1 MNLFQKAYC
10 RVYQKAM
17 WAAIPILPYRM
28 ASVRTSV
35 YAIPLVM
42 RHHRK
47 KRALI
52 VTDPGIIKA
61 GLLTRLTEAL
71 DEYNIPYSV
80 YGDVVPNPTIDN
92 VEEARKV
99 YIADGCDTLIGLGG
113 GSAIDCAKV
122 VGARIAQPFMS
133 VSMMGGILKVWCRI
147 PTFFAVPTTAGT
159 GSETTLAAV
168 ILDAKKHHKYP
179 INSFPLIP
187 RYAIL
192 DGKLT
197 TSLPKHI
204 TSTTGMDAL
213 THAVEAYIGGST
225 TRLTRHLSVEAVQL
239 IHENLYTAYLD
250 GENLKARRMMLLAA
264 YSAGASFT
272 RSYVGYVHAV
282 AHSLGG
288 KYGTP
293 HGLANAVLLPIVL
306 RLYGEAAEKKLARL
320 AREARVITKE
330 SHPSLNMANDHE
342 VATAFIDWIQQ
353 MNDKMDIPRKFDFIR
368 EEDIEEMV
376 AHAADEGNPLYPVP
390 VLMNKEELKQIYH
403 LVKA

>member
-1 MNLFQKAYC
+1 MNLLNKIYC
-10 RVYQKAM
+10 RAYQKCF
-17 WAAIPILPYRM
+17 WAAIPLMPYRM

-35 YAIPLVM
+35 YAIPLIM
-42 RHHRK
+42 RHHRM

-52 VTDPGIIKA
+52 VTDQGIVKA
-61 GLLTRLTEAL
+61 GLLKRLTEAL
-71 DEYNIPYSV
+71 EEYEIPYSI
-80 YGDVVPNPTIDN
+80 YDQVVPNPTIDN
-92 VEEARKV
+92 VEAARKV
-99 YIADGCDTLIGLGG
+99 YLEEKCDALIGIGG

-133 VSMMGGILKVWCRI
+133 VSAMGGILKVWRRI
-147 PTFFAVPTTAGT
+147 PTLFAVPTTAGT

-168 ILDAKKHHKYP
+168 ILDNKKHHKYP

-197 TSLPKHI
+197 TTLPKQI

-225 TRLTRHLSVEAVQL
+225 TRLTRKLSVEAVEL
-239 IHENLYTAYLD
+239 IAKNLYTAYTD

-264 YSAGASFT
+264 YSAGAAFT

-306 RLYGEAAEKKLARL
+306 RIYGEAAEKKLAQL
-320 AREARVITKE
+320 AREANVFE
-330 SHPSLNMANDHE
+330 SESIKALSDHE
-342 VATAFIDWIQQ
+342 LSTRFIDWIQD
-353 MNDKMDIPRKFDFIR
+353 MNDKMGIPRKFDFIK
-368 EEDIEEMV
+368 EEDIDEMV
-376 AHAADEGNPLYPVP
+376 EHAAAEGNPLYPVP
-390 VLMNKEELKQIYH
+390 VLMNKEELKKIYRE
-403 LVKA
+403 VRN

>member
-1 MNLFQKAYC
+1 
-10 RVYQKAM
+10 M

-42 RHHRK
+42 RHHRN

-52 VTDPGIIKA
+52 VTDPGIVKA
-61 GLLTRLTEAL
+61 GLLTRLVEAL
-71 DEYNIPYSV
+71 DEYEIPYSI
-80 YGDVVPNPTIDN
+80 YDKVVPNPTIDN
-92 VEEARKV
+92 VEEARAI
-99 YIADGCDTLIGLGG
+99 YLQDGCDVLIGLGG

-133 VSMMGGILKVWCRI
+133 VSMMGGILKVWRRT
-147 PTFFAVPTTAGT
+147 PTLFAVPTTAGT

-197 TSLPKHI
+197 TSLPPHI

-225 TRLTRHLSVEAVQL
+225 TSLTRHLSIEAVEL
-239 IHENLYTAYLD
+239 ISKHLYTAYSEP
-250 GENLKARRMMLLAA
+250 ENLRARRMMLLAA

-306 RLYGEAAEKKLARL
+306 RLYGAAAEKKLARL
-320 AREARVITKE
+320 ARAAHVI
-330 SHPSLNMANDHE
+330 NMEGTDHE
-342 VATAFIDWIQQ
+342 VATAFIDWIQA
-353 MNDKMDIPRKFDFIR
+353 MNDRMGIPRKFDFIR
-368 EEDIEEMV
+368 EEDIDEMV
-376 AHAADEGNPLYPVP
+376 AHAAAEGNPLYPVP
-390 VLMNKEELKQIYH
+390 VLMDKHELKQIYH
-403 LVKA
+403 LVMQK

>member
-1 MNLFQKAYC
+1 MNLLHKLYC
-10 RVYQKAM
+10 RVYQKCF
-17 WAAIPILPYRM
+17 WAAIPLMPYRM

-42 RHHRK
+42 RHHRLK
-47 KRALI
+47 HALI
-52 VTDPGIIKA
+52 VTDQGIVKA
-61 GLLTRLTEAL
+61 GLLKRLTEAL
-71 DEYNIPYSV
+71 DEYEVRYSI
-80 YGDVVPNPTIDN
+80 YDEVVPNPTIDN
-92 VEEARKV
+92 VEAARKV
-99 YIADGCDTLIGLGG
+99 YLENGCDALIGIGG

-133 VSMMGGILKVWCRI
+133 VSAMEGILKVWRKT
-147 PTFFAVPTTAGT
+147 PTLFAVPTTAGT

-168 ILDAKKHHKYP
+168 ILDDKKHHKYP

-197 TSLPKHI
+197 TTLPKHI

-213 THAVEAYIGGST
+213 THAVEAFIGGST
-225 TRLTRHLSVEAVQL
+225 TRLTRRLSIEAVEL
-239 IHENLYTAYLD
+239 IAKNLYTAYTD

-264 YSAGASFT
+264 YSAGGAFT

-306 RLYGEAAEKKLARL
+306 RMYGEAAEKRLAMLAR
-320 AREARVITKE
+320 AAHVIDKE
-330 SHPSLNMANDHE
+330 GTDHE
-342 VATAFIDWIQQ
+342 IATAFIDWIQE
-353 MNDKMDIPRKFDFIR
+353 MNDKMGIPRGFDFIKD
-368 EEDIEEMV
+368 EDIDEMV
-376 AHAADEGNPLYPVP
+376 AHAAAEGNPLYPVP
-390 VLMNKEELKQIYH
+390 VLMNKEELKAIYH
-403 LVKA
+403 AAQL

>member
-1 MNLFQKAYC
+1 MNIFLKAYC
-10 RVYQKAM
+10 RVYQKVM

-42 RHHRK
+42 RHHRN

-52 VTDPGIIKA
+52 VTDPGIVKV
-61 GLLTRLTEAL
+61 GLLTRLIEAL
-71 DEYNIPYSV
+71 DEYEIPYSI
-80 YGDVVPNPTIDN
+80 YDRVVPNPTIDN
-92 VEEARKV
+92 VEEARAM
-99 YIADGCDTLIGLGG
+99 YIADGCDVLIGLGG

-133 VSMMGGILKVWCRI
+133 VSAMGGILRVWRRT
-147 PTFFAVPTTAGT
+147 PTLFAVPTTAGT

-197 TSLPKHI
+197 TSLPPHI

-225 TRLTRHLSVEAVQL
+225 TRLTRHLSIETVEL
-239 IHENLYTAYLD
+239 IAKYLYTAYSEPD
-250 GENLKARRMMLLAA
+250 NLRARRMMLLAA

-306 RLYGEAAEKKLARL
+306 RLYGKAAEPKLADL
-320 AREARVITKE
+320 ARKAGVFGAEAVAGK
-330 SHPSLNMANDHE
+330 SDHE
-342 VATAFIDWIQQ
+342 VATMFIDWIQE
-353 MNDKMDIPRKFDFIR
+353 MNDRMGIPRKFDFIR
-368 EEDIEEMV
+368 EEDIDEMV
-376 AHAADEGNPLYPVP
+376 AHAAAEGNPLYPVP
-390 VLMNKEELKQIYH
+390 VLMDRHELKQIYH
-403 LVKA
+403 LVMQK

>member
-1 MNLFQKAYC
+1 MNILHRAYC
-10 RVYQKAM
+10 RVYQHCFWAM
-17 WAAIPILPYRM
+17 IPLMPYRM

-42 RHHRK
+42 RHHRMH
-47 KRALI
+47 RALI
-52 VTDPGIIKA
+52 VTDQGIVKA
-61 GLLTRLTEAL
+61 GLLSRLTEAL
-71 DEYNIPYSV
+71 DEYDIQYSI
-80 YGDVVPNPTIDN
+80 YDAVVPNPTIDN
-92 VEEARKV
+92 VEQAREV
-99 YIADGCDTLIGLGG
+99 YLRDHCDALIGLGG
-113 GSAIDCAKV
+113 GSSIDCAKV

-133 VSMMGGILKVWCRI
+133 VGHMGGILKVWRRI
-147 PTFFAVPTTAGT
+147 PTLFAVPTTAGT

-192 DGKLT
+192 DGKMT
-197 TSLPKHI
+197 TSLPPHI

-225 TRLTRHLSVEAVQL
+225 THLTRHLSIEAVEL
-239 IHENLYTAYLD
+239 IHENLLTAYHD

-264 YSAGASFT
+264 YSAGGAFT

-306 RLYGEAAEKKLARL
+306 RLYGAPAEKRLARL
-320 AREARVITKE
+320 ARAAHVIE
-330 SHPSLNMANDHE
+330 SGLSDHDT
-342 VATAFIDWIQQ
+342 ATRFIDWIQQ
-353 MNDKMDIPRKFDFIR
+353 MNDEMGIPRYLDCIR
-368 EEDIEEMV
+368 REDVDEMV
-376 AHAADEGNPLYPVP
+376 AHAAAEGNPLYPVP
-390 VLMNKEELKQIYH
+390 VLMNKEELKQIYY
-403 LVKA
+403 LAMPPEK

>member
-1 MNLFQKAYC
+1 MNIIQKAYC
-10 RVYQKAM
+10 RVYQRCM
-17 WAAIPILPYRM
+17 WAAIPLLPYRM

-35 YAIPLVM
+35 YAIPLIM
-42 RHHRK
+42 RHHRWH
-47 KRALI
+47 RALI
-52 VTDPGIIKA
+52 VTDQGIVNA

-71 DEYNIPYSV
+71 DEYSIPYSI
-80 YGDVVPNPTIDN
+80 YDKVVPNPTISN
-92 VEEARKV
+92 VEEARQI
-99 YIADGCDTLIGLGG
+99 YLQDHCDTLIGLGG
-113 GSAIDCAKV
+113 GSSIDCAKV
-122 VGARIAQPFMS
+122 VGARIAQPFMPIS
-133 VSMMGGILKVWCRI
+133 AMGGILKVWLHT
-147 PTFFAVPTTAGT
+147 PTLFAVPTTAGT

-168 ILDAKKHHKYP
+168 ILDEVKHHKYP

-192 DGKLT
+192 DGKMT

-225 TRLTRHLSVEAVQL
+225 TRLTRSLSIEAVQL
-239 IHENLYTAYLD
+239 IHENLFAAYEN

-306 RLYGEAAEKKLARL
+306 RLYGAAAEKRLARL
-320 AREARVITKE
+320 AREAKVITQD
-330 SHPSLNMANDHE
+330 SFTGDYTSDHA

-353 MNDKMDIPRKFDFIR
+353 MNDKMGIPRSFDFIR
-368 EEDIEEMV
+368 EEDIDEMV
-376 AHAADEGNPLYPVP
+376 AHAAAEGNPLYPVP
-390 VLMNKEELKQIYH
+390 VLMNKEELKQIYR
-403 LVKA
+403 LAMSK